1 MSQAKALQQEV
12 DLLQGS
18 PYLHGLRRI
27 AELKSLS
34 LAILKSLQS
43 QLRSDLEEIEKVR
56 RLFYIKRNCSQ
67 SKVLASLSSNA
78 TVLRDPHSDI
88 LFKSTERSHTR
99 APQPQGLVETFLQRN
114 HRSCTAGRSISLQYL
129 WKKPAMLF
137 LLVLCHKASTM
148 YLSHIQIN

>member
-67 SKVLASLSSNA
+67 NKVCELELKLLLI
-78 TVLRDPHSDI
+78 TVL
-88 LFKSTERSHTR
+88 
-99 APQPQGLVETFLQRN
+99 
-114 HRSCTAGRSISLQYL
+114 
-129 WKKPAMLF
+129 
-137 LLVLCHKASTM
+137 LC
-148 YLSHIQIN
+148 